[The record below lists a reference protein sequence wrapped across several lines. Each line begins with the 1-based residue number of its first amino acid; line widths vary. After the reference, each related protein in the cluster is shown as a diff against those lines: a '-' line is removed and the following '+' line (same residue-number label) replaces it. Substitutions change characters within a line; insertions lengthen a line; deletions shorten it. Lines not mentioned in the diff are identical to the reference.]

1 MTEWEYQEMMHA
13 FKKQRARFKGKPQA
27 AREYLQ
33 ELGVGHLLA
42 PRDRNA
48 EIVYPCASEFIM
60 VDLSVFLCD

>member
-33 ELGVGHLLA
+33 ELGVGHLF
-42 PRDRNA
+42 
-48 EIVYPCASEFIM
+48 ST
-60 VDLSVFLCD
+60 

>member
-1 MTEWEYQEMMHA
+1 MTEWEYQEARQALRDHA
-13 FKKQRARFKGKPQA
+13 ASFKGKPQA